1 MTPRPR
7 SRPKSLADLVPRVLS
22 DLGYD
27 RANALARMA
36 DRWPAIVGDQA
47 AAHCR
52 PSALRGK
59 VLQVDADSSGWCQQ
73 LHLRR
78 EEILAGL
85 ERELGAEAPTDLW
98 LRVG

>member
-27 RANALARMA
+27 RANALVQLA
-36 DRWPAIVGDQA
+36 DCWPAVVGEPA

-52 PSALRGK
+52 PTALRGK

-78 EEILAGL
+78 SEILAAL